1 MKSRVFP
8 QSGSYLFYN
17 LARVGIVVVL
27 LIAVQG
33 IVPQQPAHAA
43 IIAVNTVGDEDNSDG
58 DCSLREAIYAANNNV
73 GRDGG
78 GHI

>member
-33 IVPQQPAHAA
+33 IVPQQPA
-43 IIAVNTVGDEDNSDG
+43 DG